1 MFSNC
6 YNQRGRFLCL
16 ENLQE
21 DELNVNVGCAFID
34 VTIPGRQNQDTRKI
48 RMCFSRLTSSF
59 DDSDNATKPRE
70 QRSDDYIENII
81 LPAIENMR
89 VTAAGYERGTHVDDK
104 MAAVIGTD
112 GAHEMVTTL
121 LSQKMQIKFRDA
133 KISKTSR
140 KFLSTPMQDKQSGFR
155 SIKKKESTT
164 RKIHFN
170 FQADGA
176 AMLLRKLKEWK
187 VNARVFSTSNTR
199 NCQSFASCVY
209 T

>member
-1 MFSNC
+1 
-6 YNQRGRFLCL
+6 
-16 ENLQE
+16 
-21 DELNVNVGCAFID
+21 
-34 VTIPGRQNQDTRKI
+34 
-48 RMCFSRLTSSF
+48 
-59 DDSDNATKPRE
+59 
-70 QRSDDYIENII
+70 
-81 LPAIENMR
+81 
-89 VTAAGYERGTHVDDK
+89 

-133 KISKTSR
+133 KISVGKPHGSSSAMTA
-140 KFLSTPMQDKQSGFR
+140 MQDKQSGFR

-187 VNARVFSTSNTR
+187 VNGTRVLNIEHKKLSEFCRVACTLDDYLLNPSLTRDAMLKAVKEIGFVDDVLPKLKFSEKGLNPSTKEKKLNFALYLIELLGELFLNPSMNVSESSGFEKFFHRSNKKKR
-199 NCQSFASCVY
+199 ILDD
-209 T
+209 